1 MSSIDIDELMKEIVS
16 RTVDSAIDNDLISTI
31 DAGKRSFNNAQ
42 EGLLEVI
49 DDLKTYLHLLDKDA
63 TDTDKTVEDYADEWP
78 MDREQI
84 INLIGTLEFVSLQIT
99 GEQNPMSV

>member
-1 MSSIDIDELMKEIVS
+1 MSSIDIDEIMKEIVS

-63 TDTDKTVEDYADEWP
+63 TDTNKTVEDYADEWP